1 MDCAQGGDL
10 RRAPEGAT
18 MPVRRVAQPLGFLI
32 SAAWLGGAAVA
43 MEARIRQAAGVGR
56 GRVRLDGPER

>member
-1 MDCAQGGDL
+1 
-10 RRAPEGAT
+10 

-56 GRVRLDGPER
+56 ARVRLDGPEL